1 MMEKIITTL
10 VAALLPFIATYFS
23 KLNKNNIRKN
33 AMEDAQKRIDF
44 INSYFDVSNKLLS
57 ETDLITLKNTLSNEL
72 NEIMTRVRILD
83 KKEQYIGYQKLT
95 TTQKV
100 FITFKPL
107 STFGWIWGIL
117 FYIFFVLDLFLT
129 LALFVDENENFSFNA
144 PLYHFNN
151 PELVVSLIIVMVI
164 PIIFRWLAI
173 KNYRKYSD
181 RAIEEI

>member
-23 KLNKNNIRKN
+23 KLNKNNMRKN
-33 AMEDAQKRIDF
+33 LMEDAQKRIDF

-57 ETDLITLKNTLSNEL
+57 GTDLITLKNTLSNEL
-72 NEIMTRVRILD
+72 NEIRVRVRLLD

-107 STFGWIWGIL
+107 STMGWIWAIL
-117 FYIFFVLDLFLT
+117 FYLFFILDLFLA
-129 LALFVDENENFSFNA
+129 LGLFVDENENFAFNA
-144 PLYHFNN
+144 PLYHFSDPN
-151 PELVVSLIIVMVI
+151 LVVSLAIVYLL

-173 KNYRKYSD
+173 KNYKKYSD